1 MNQTSGIVLCLA
13 YIFGLLSTNIKYG
26 GYIVA
31 AVGIGIAILL
41 AYKTRV
47 SDRHTSI
54 TQTKPIK
61 PATLLAGSVVG
72 FLATLYFQARVPQ
85 PATNDISQFVNSDA
99 QQQVVTVQGA
109 IASLPRLTRSHKG
122 QFWLEVSALNSNK
135 VAGRLYVTVPLLQ
148 STGLYPGQKVTV
160 NGVLYKPKPAT
171 NPGSFDFQKFLQREN
186 TFAGMSGRQVNL
198 TNNEQP
204 AWGLWQINRQI
215 VRSQVRWL
223 GSPEGP
229 LVSSMVLGSKAVD
242 LPYDIRELFIRV
254 GLAHALAASG
264 FQTALILGLVLTLT
278 KRISTIWQFGC
289 GASALVIFVGLTG
302 VQPSVLRAAIMG
314 FGALIAL
321 ATSRKIKP
329 IGSLLIAAT
338 LLLLFN
344 PLWIWDLGF
353 ELSFLATLGLIVT
366 VPPLVN
372 RLDWMPKAIAT
383 LIAVPIAAT
392 LWTLPLQLYV
402 FGVVPIYSLVVNILT
417 TPLISIISI
426 GGIISALAALIS
438 PVVGS
443 ALAWLL
449 YYPTCGLIW
458 LVQLF
463 SRLPGNSYA
472 VGKIAIWQLLAVYG
486 LIALVWFLPWWRKRW
501 WFASAIAVGLVL
513 IPGWQ
518 VQATAFQVTV
528 LEAGAEPVMVI
539 QDKSKVL
546 LVSSGGKNTAQFT
559 VLPFLHQQGINQID
573 WAIATNLTTNNDW
586 QEILQSLPIRSFYA
600 AKENVK
606 FFQNVRSRQ
615 SNSLQLLS
623 VGESV
628 KAGSTT
634 VKVIDAQIPIW
645 QMQIQKQ
652 NWLLVGNIKL
662 KEQKSALSRDF
673 GNTQVLWSF
682 GKSLD
687 QDLVE
692 AIAPEVVIVSSRQ
705 GDTDNLSRLRADKTE
720 VFWTARD
727 GAIQWT
733 SDRKFEPTIEAPENN
748 AALL

>member
-1 MNQTSGIVLCLA
+1 MSQTSGIVLCLA
-13 YIFGLLSTNIKYG
+13 YIFGLLSTTVRYG
-26 GYIVA
+26 GYVVA
-31 AVGIGIAILL
+31 AVGIGTAILL
-41 AYKTRV
+41 TYKPRV
-47 SDRHTSI
+47 GDRHTSV

-61 PATLLAGSVVG
+61 PAILLAASVVG
-72 FLATLYFQARVPQ
+72 FLATLYFQARVPH

-99 QQQVVTVQGA
+99 QKQVVTVQGE

-122 QFWLEVSALNSNK
+122 QFWLEVSELNSNK

-148 STGLYPGQKVTV
+148 VTGLYPGQKVTV
-160 NGVLYKPKPAT
+160 NGSLYKPKPAT

-198 TNNEQP
+198 TDNEQP

-242 LPYDIRELFIRV
+242 LPYDIRDLFVRV

-289 GASALVIFVGLTG
+289 GTVALVIFVGLTG

-321 ATSRKIKP
+321 ATKRKIKP

-366 VPPLVN
+366 VPPLID

-417 TPLISIISI
+417 TPLISIISV
-426 GGIISALAALIS
+426 GGIISAIAALIL

-449 YYPTCGLIW
+449 DYPTRGLIW

-486 LIALVWFLPWWRKRW
+486 LIALVWFLPWWRKHW
-501 WFASAIAVGLVL
+501 WFASALAVGLML

-518 VQATAFQVTV
+518 VQATAFKVTV

-539 QDKSKVL
+539 QDTGKVL
-546 LVSSGGKNTAQFT
+546 LLGSGEKNTAQLT
-559 VLPFLHQQGINQID
+559 VLPFLQQQGINQID
-573 WAIATNLTTNNDW
+573 WAIATNPTNDSNW
-586 QEILQSLPIRSFYA
+586 QEILQNLPVKSFYA
-600 AKENVK
+600 AKGNVK
-606 FFQNVRSRQ
+606 LFQNVRSLKGI
-615 SNSLQLLS
+615 SSQLLS
-623 VGESV
+623 AGESV
-628 KAGSTT
+628 KAGSTI
-634 VKVIDAQIPIW
+634 VKLIDAQIPIW
-645 QMQIQKQ
+645 QMQIQEQ
-652 NWLLVGNIKL
+652 NWLLIGNIKL
-662 KEQKSALSRDF
+662 KEQKSAWSRDF

-692 AIAPEVVIVSSRQ
+692 AIAPETAIVSSRQ
-705 GDTDNLSRLRADKTE
+705 GDTDSFSRLRADKTE

>member
-1 MNQTSGIVLCLA
+1 MSQTSGIVLCLA
-13 YIFGLLSTNIKYG
+13 YIFGLLSTTVKYG
-26 GYIVA
+26 GYVVA
-31 AVGIGIAILL
+31 AVGIGTAIVLK
-41 AYKTRV
+41 YKERV
-47 SDRHTSI
+47 SDRHTSV
-54 TQTKPIK
+54 TQTKPLK
-61 PATLLAGSVVG
+61 PAILLAASVVG
-72 FLATLYFQARVPQ
+72 FLATLYFQARVPY
-85 PATNDISQFVNSDA
+85 PATNDISQFVRSDA
-99 QQQVVTVQGA
+99 QQQVVTVQGE
-109 IASLPRLTRSHKG
+109 IASLPRLTRSYKG
-122 QFWLEVSALNSNK
+122 QFWLEVSALDSNK

-148 STGLYPGQKVTV
+148 STGLSPGQKVTV
-160 NGVLYKPKPAT
+160 NGILYKPKPAT

-186 TFAGMSGRQVNL
+186 TFAGMSGRRVNL
-198 TNNEQP
+198 TDNEQP
-204 AWGLWQINRQI
+204 TWGLWQINRQI

-242 LPYDIRELFIRV
+242 LPYDIRDLFVRV

-289 GASALVIFVGLTG
+289 GAVALVIFVGLTG

-366 VPPLVN
+366 VPPLIN

-392 LWTLPLQLYV
+392 LWTLPLQLHV

-426 GGIISALAALIS
+426 GGIISAIAALIS
-438 PVVGS
+438 PIAGS

-449 YYPTCGLIW
+449 DYPTCGLIW

-501 WFASAIAVGLVL
+501 WFAGAIAVGFVL
-513 IPGWQ
+513 IPAWQ
-518 VQATAFQVTV
+518 VQSTTFKVTV

-539 QDKSKVL
+539 QDAGKVIL
-546 LVSSGGKNTAQFT
+546 LGGGGKNTAQLT
-559 VLPFLHQQGINQID
+559 ILPFLHQQGINQID
-573 WAIATNLTTNNDW
+573 WAIATNPTTNNNW
-586 QEILQSLPIRSFYA
+586 QEILQSLQVKSFYA
-600 AKENVK
+600 AKENIK
-606 FFQNVRSRQ
+606 LFQNERSRPN
-615 SNSLQLLS
+615 SSLQLLS
-623 VGESV
+623 VGEPV
-628 KAGSTT
+628 KVGSTI
-634 VKVIDAQIPIW
+634 VKLIDAQIPIW

-662 KEQKSALSRDF
+662 KEQKAALSK
-673 GNTQVLWSF
+673 NSTNIQVLWSF
-682 GKSLD
+682 GKSLER
-687 QDLVE
+687 DLVE
-692 AIAPEVVIVSSRQ
+692 AIAPEVVIVFSRQ
-705 GDTDNLSRLRADKTE
+705 GDIGGFSRLGADKTK

-733 SDRKFEPTIEAPENN
+733 GDRKFEPTIEAPENN